1 MRYSFIILLSLLFSV
16 ALSAQDSPSPEA
28 VRAVEEMDARYQL
41 SEEQE
46 AEALVIQERRL
57 RNLAEIEY
65 LKEQDRKLYLRKK
78 DAIRQGTEASVQRM
92 LNKEQLPILKQ
103 AFAERRMRVAELV
116 QKMKEE
122 GASQEEIQMAVW
134 ELE

>member
-16 ALSAQDSPSPEA
+16 TLSAQDSPGPEA